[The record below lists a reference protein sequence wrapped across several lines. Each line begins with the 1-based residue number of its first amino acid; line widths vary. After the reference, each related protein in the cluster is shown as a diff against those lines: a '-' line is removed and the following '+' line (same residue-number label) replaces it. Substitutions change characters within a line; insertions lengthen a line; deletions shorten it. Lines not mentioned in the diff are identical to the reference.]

1 MSKHTLLIV
10 DDETNVL
17 KSLKR
22 LLIDTDYRILTA
34 ESGDEAMKVLDN
46 NEVHVVIS
54 DYRMPGMN
62 GVELLSKIKEKYPDT
77 IRLILSGYADAVA
90 IVEAINEGQ
99 VYRFITKPWNDQ
111 ELLTTI
117 LRTFEQYDLQ
127 QENDKLYSELQ
138 ARNKELQDL
147 AKSLEEK
154 IFQRTKDLEIRN
166 RALMMAR
173 NILNYLPAGVIG
185 IDVSETIVYMNE
197 SLKDYLAVDNLSLG
211 LSARDFLSDD
221 IYGTS
226 RKALEDRQIKWCYIG
241 EKNEIT
247 SIWSPLPGHGGV
259 IGFFVYSDSAMYENS
274 RTGEFARMGVINDK

>member
-1 MSKHTLLIV
+1 
-10 DDETNVL
+10 
-17 KSLKR
+17 
-22 LLIDTDYRILTA
+22 
-34 ESGDEAMKVLDN
+34 
-46 NEVHVVIS
+46 
-54 DYRMPGMN
+54 
-62 GVELLSKIKEKYPDT
+62 
-77 IRLILSGYADAVA
+77 
-90 IVEAINEGQ
+90 
-99 VYRFITKPWNDQ
+99 
-111 ELLTTI
+111 